1 MLSRKLSWR
10 NKILSLQVACLTLG
24 SLLIG
29 FAMGF
34 SYKLERE
41 TSILWVG
48 FALALVAVFLPLLS
62 VIKPKRSV
70 INSKK

>member
-1 MLSRKLSWR
+1 MVSRKISR
-10 NKILSLQVACLTLG
+10 KNIILSLQVACLTLAA
-24 SLLIG
+24 LFIG

-48 FALALVAVFLPLLS
+48 FALALVAVFLPLLG
-62 VIKPKRSV
+62 V
-70 INSKK
+70 INPKKLAMNSKR